1 MSEFWSI
8 FSFSLSVT
16 GPILIVLVVG
26 IVLRKRQFI
35 TDEFIHIGSRLV
47 FTIAL
52 PTLLFLSIVKTHIS
66 QTANISLMAFGA
78 GATILIFIVL
88 EVFAQFWVKPVE
100 DRGVVVQG
108 GFRSNLGI
116 IGLAYGVNAYGTSV
130 LAAASLYLGL
140 ITILLNIL
148 SVITLSRSLH
158 KEKGI
163 KNILLGIFKNPL
175 ILAILIALPI
185 SWAEITLP
193 KIIMQTGEYFAQ
205 LTLPLALLCTGAS
218 LDFHSLRQALPNTLG
233 AAFSK
238 LIFVPTVFVLGAMA
252 FGFKGMDMGI
262 LLLMASSPTAA
273 ASYVMTKAMGGNATL
288 AANIIALTTLGSL
301 FTTSL
306 GIMWVKGMGFM

>member
-16 GPILIVLVVG
+16 GPILIVLAVG

-66 QTANISLMAFGA
+66 QTANISLVAFGA
-78 GATILIFIVL
+78 GATILIFIIL
-88 EVFAQFWVKPVE
+88 EVFAQFWVKPAE

-306 GIMWVKGMGFM
+306 GIMWVKGMGLM

>member
-16 GPILIVLVVG
+16 GPILLVLAAG
-26 IVLRKRQFI
+26 IWLRQRQFI
-35 TDEFIHIGSRLV
+35 TDEFVHIGSRLV

-52 PTLLFLSIVKTHIS
+52 PMLLFISIVKTHIS
-66 QTANISLMAFGA
+66 QAANVSLVAFGA
-78 GATILIFIVL
+78 VTTILIFILL
-88 EVFAQFWVKPVE
+88 EIVAQFWVKPAE

-193 KIIMQTGEYFAQ
+193 KIILQTGEYFAQ

-238 LIFVPTVFVLGAMA
+238 LIFVPIVFVLGAMA

-262 LLLMASSPTAA
+262 LLLMSSAPTAA

-306 GIMWVKGMGFM
+306 GIMWVKGMGLM

>member
-193 KIIMQTGEYFAQ
+193 KIIMQTSEYFAQ

-218 LDFHSLRQALPNTLG
+218 LDFHSLRQAVPNTLG